1 MAVSVRIS
9 IPIVRAYAVIV
20 IYGWVILEIV
30 QSCLMLSLFDP
41 VLDVRDDL
49 RLDST
54 TIFDDAGIGD
64 LHIECGFVLDY
75 YFIVR
80 NTSCSL
86 VNYLR
91 SDN

>member
-9 IPIVRAYAVIV
+9 IPIVRTYAVIV

-41 VLDVRDDL
+41 VLDIRNGL
-49 RLDST
+49 RFDGT
-54 TIFDDAGIGD
+54 AIFDDAGIGD
-64 LHIECGFVLDY
+64 LHIECGLVLDY
-75 YFIVR
+75 DFVIR
-80 NTSCSL
+80 NTCRSL